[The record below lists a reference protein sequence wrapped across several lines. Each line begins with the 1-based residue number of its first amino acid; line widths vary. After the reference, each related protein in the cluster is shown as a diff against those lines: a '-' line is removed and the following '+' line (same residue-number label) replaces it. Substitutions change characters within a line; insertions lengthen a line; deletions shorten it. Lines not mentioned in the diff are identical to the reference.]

1 MEEHLIP
8 PCLAFAQIFQLK
20 GDGQYKMHSSIV
32 NVPTNLNLVQT
43 VLPWLPYDDG
53 LVIIFLKNIII

>member
-1 MEEHLIP
+1 MEEHLIA

-20 GDGQYKMHSSIV
+20 GYGKYIMHGSIV

-53 LVIIFLKNIII
+53 SIVIFLKRIL

>member
-43 VLPWLPYDDG
+43 VLP
-53 LVIIFLKNIII
+53 